1 MLIECREC
9 KKSVSDQAASCPHC
23 GCAIKAKKTMLARQL
38 SRFFALLFFG
48 GIVYIFARD
57 TGEPAQP
64 GQIAMTVGMLGWMLA
79 KIWQWFG
86 TDHFR

>member
-1 MLIECREC
+1 MLINCPEFD
-9 KKSVSDQAASCPHC
+9 KSVSDQAPSCPHC
-23 GCAIKAKKTMLARQL
+23 GYAMKEKPTMAARQI
-38 SRFFALLFFG
+38 SRFFALLFIG

-57 TGEPAQP
+57 AGESAQP

-79 KIWQWFG
+79 KIWLWFG